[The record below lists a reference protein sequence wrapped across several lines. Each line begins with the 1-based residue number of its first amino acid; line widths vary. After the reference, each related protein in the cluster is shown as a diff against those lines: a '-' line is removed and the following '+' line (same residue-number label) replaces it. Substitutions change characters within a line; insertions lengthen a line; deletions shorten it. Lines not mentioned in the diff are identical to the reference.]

1 MLLIKP
7 LHKEYRQLIT
17 QLTVSG
23 HLLFFTVLLTG
34 STPVCTNPDFMHFSE
49 KQHPDFMYFSA
60 NRHTDFMHF
69 STKQHPDFMHEG
81 LTKAGNSGI
90 LSIVQESGVLGYVET
105 KNV

>member
-34 STPVCTNPDFMHFSE
+34 STP
-49 KQHPDFMYFSA
+49 
-60 NRHTDFMHF
+60 R
-69 STKQHPDFMHEG
+69 EG
-81 LTKAGNSGI
+81 SLYSLVFRFRKI
-90 LSIVQESGVLGYVET
+90 
-105 KNV
+105 

>member
-1 MLLIKP
+1 MIILP
-7 LHKEYRQLIT
+7 L
-17 QLTVSG
+17 
-23 HLLFFTVLLTG
+23 VLLHYSVKRHFGGFFRGWGRT
-34 STPVCTNPDFMHFSE
+34 VCTNPDFMHFLG